1 MSYLLKAIEQP
12 TKDQIEKE
20 RKDFLSKPL
29 QEQGNIGA
37 RLIETDLQKTKALDL
52 AGKIIRSQ
60 QTQIQV
66 HQLKLGRPLSDAEI
80 DDYLK
85 VNEPQVIYDQMT
97 DAILRKADI
106 LIESERKHLKK

>member
-29 QEQGNIGA
+29 EEQGSIGA

-52 AGKIIRSQ
+52 AGKIMRSQ

-66 HQLKLGRPLSDAEI
+66 HQLKLDRPLSNAEI

-85 VNEPQVIYDQMT
+85 GHEPQLIYDQAT
-97 DAILRKADI
+97 DAILRQAELVI
-106 LIESERKHLKK
+106 QSEKKHWKK